1 MFHNFKTLAEKA
13 LYSSIQSGK
22 RVWIQSP
29 GHHLFEEK
37 KINLMTKISTEIP
50 LFDYIQMGVAF
61 QLLVNVVRQPQQG
74 PVP

>member
-1 MFHNFKTLAEKA
+1 MFPHFKTLAEKA

-22 RVWIQSP
+22 QVWIQSP

-37 KINLMTKISTEIP
+37 KINMTKISTEIP

-61 QLLVNVVRQPQQG
+61 QLLVNVLRQPQQG